1 MSEKEVEIR
10 EAEPVKP
17 VRRKKKKEEEEEE
30 KYNITCKSFSKLI

>member
-17 VRRKKKKEEEEEE
+17 VRRKKKKKKENKIKLKEQL
-30 KYNITCKSFSKLI
+30 TCYFNN